1 MRPLLEVEGLVKS
14 FGTTKAVKGLDFT
27 VMEGRCAALLGPNG
41 AGKTTTIRMLTGLL
55 KATKGTVRINGGSG
69 SSHLDMRELLGYVPQ
84 SPSFYSW
91 MTGKEYVA
99 YAGKLCG
106 LTARQADI
114 RASEL
119 LSRVG
124 LEEAGKRRIQGYSGG
139 MKQRLGL
146 AQSLVHRPKLLV
158 MDEPVSALDPIG
170 RREVLELLQELKS
183 ETTVLFSTHVL
194 HDAEELCD
202 DIIIMAS
209 GQIALQGS
217 LQEVRNHNRLPV
229 ISIRLEEG
237 EASREWALTLKKDAE
252 SFAKKSGET
261 ENRGSITAPPHM
273 PSSHLPV
280 PRMSLLRHVREVEQE
295 GYLVRLAVDDI
306 AEARRSLLEELLRE
320 NVGVSKLE
328 VGFSSLEDLFMKVVR
343 G

>member
-1 MRPLLEVEGLVKS
+1 MVPLLAVEGLAKS
-14 FGTTKAVKGLDFT
+14 FGATKAVKGLDFT

-55 KATKGTVRINGGSG
+55 KATEGKVRINGGSG
-69 SSHLDMRELLGYVPQ
+69 RERQDIRELLGYVPQ
-84 SPSFYSW
+84 SPSFYGW
-91 MTGKEYVA
+91 MTGKEYVV

-106 LTARQADI
+106 LTARQADV
-114 RASEL
+114 RAQEL

-217 LQEVRNHNRLPV
+217 LQEVRNNNRLPV
-229 ISIRLEEG
+229 INIRLEEG
-237 EASREWALTLKKDAE
+237 HESREWAMSLKRDVELLASKASDME
-252 SFAKKSGET
+252 S
-261 ENRGSITAPPHM
+261 GSRRLA
-273 PSSHLPV
+273 
-280 PRMSLLRHVREVEQE
+280 LLRHVREAEQE
-295 GYLVRLAVDDI
+295 GCQLRLMVDDI
-306 AEARRSLLEELLRE
+306 SQARQMLLEELADGK
-320 NVGVSKLE
+320 VGVTKLE
-328 VGFSSLEDLFMKVVR
+328 IGSSSLEDLFMKVVK

>member
-1 MRPLLEVEGLVKS
+1 MMPLLEVEGLVKS
-14 FGTTKAVKGLDFT
+14 FGATKAVKGLDFT

-55 KATKGTVRINGGSG
+55 KATAGTVRINSRSG
-69 SSHLDMRELLGYVPQ
+69 SKQRDIRELLGYVPQ
-84 SPSFYSW
+84 SPSFYGW

-106 LTARQADI
+106 LTARQAEV
-114 RASEL
+114 RAKEL

-217 LQEVRNHNRLPV
+217 LQEVRNNNRLPV

-237 EASREWALTLKKDAE
+237 QESRDWALSLKRDAE
-252 SFAKKSGET
+252 LFAQKAAGM
-261 ENRGSITAPPHM
+261 ENGSSVMPLPHM
-273 PSSHLPV
+273 SLARMALLSHV
-280 PRMSLLRHVREVEQE
+280 QEVEQE
-295 GYLVRLAVDDI
+295 GYLLRLVVGEI
-306 AEARRSLLEELLRE
+306 AQARQSLLEELAHE
-320 NVGVSKLE
+320 KVGVTKLE
-328 VGFSSLEDLFMKVVR
+328 VGFSSLEDLFMKVVK